1 MRKLVFFDTTLR
13 DGEQA
18 PGFSMKTDEKI
29 RLALQLEKLGVD
41 VIEAGFPISS
51 LGDFEAVQKVSEV
64 ITSSKVCGLCRA
76 AEKDIQTAW
85 DALKKAKN
93 PRIHTFLATSDIHLK
108 YKLQKTRE
116 QVLEMAVAAV
126 KFARNLCDDV
136 EFSAEDAI
144 RSDPEFLYQVAEAVI
159 KAGASTVNLPDTV
172 GYTTPEE
179 MYNFISGVM
188 NNVPNIDKAVVST
201 HNHNDLGLGVANAL
215 AAIRAG
221 ASQIECTINGIGER
235 AGNAALEEIVMAVNV
250 RKDLYNDVN
259 CTINTKELYRTS
271 RMLSNITGVEVQ
283 PNKAIVGKNAFAH
296 EAGIHQDGILKERTT
311 YEIMTAESVG
321 FPSNALVLGKHS
333 GRNAFTTRL
342 KELGYDLDAER
353 LEKAFNDFKDLADKK
368 KEIYDEDLEAII
380 LGKSIDSKVYYSL
393 EYVGFSS
400 GTSFVPT
407 VTMTLKNVDG
417 NILTD
422 AAIGDGPID
431 AAFKAIE
438 RICGIE
444 GRLKSYRINA
454 VTPGK
459 DAQGEVTIRAEF
471 NKSGFNVNGKGYST
485 DVLVASVEAYLD
497 AMNTYLAKN
506 ENMK

>member
-51 LGDFEAVQKVSEV
+51 PGDFEAVQKVSEV
-64 ITSSKVCGLCRA
+64 ITESAVCGLSRA
-76 AEKDIQTAW
+76 AEKDIQAAW
-85 DALKKAKN
+85 DALKKAKR
-93 PRIHTFLATSDIHLK
+93 PRIHTFLATSDIHMK
-108 YKLQKTRE
+108 YKLQKSRDE
-116 QVLEMAVAAV
+116 VVAMAVHAV
-126 KFARNLCDDV
+126 KFARNLCADV
-136 EFSAEDAI
+136 EFSAEDAT
-144 RSDPEFLYQVAEAVI
+144 RSDPEFLYRVVEAVI
-159 KAGASTVNLPDTV
+159 NAGASTVNLPDTV

-179 MYNFISGVM
+179 MYSFISGIV
-188 NNVPNIDKAVVST
+188 NNVPNIDKAILST

-221 ASQIECTINGIGER
+221 VNQIECTINGIGER

-250 RKDLYNDVN
+250 RKDLYADVD
-259 CTINTKELYRTS
+259 CTINTKELYRSS
-271 RMLSNITGVEVQ
+271 RMLTNITGVEVQ

-342 KELGYDLDAER
+342 KELGYEISDDQ
-353 LEKAFNDFKDLADKK
+353 LEKAFAEFKILADKK
-368 KEIYDEDLEAII
+368 KEIYDEDLEAIV
-380 LGKSIDSKVYYSL
+380 LGRTAEYKKYYEL

-400 GTSFVPT
+400 GTGCVPT
-407 VTMTLKNVDG
+407 VTMKLRKDDG
-417 NILTD
+417 FLLTD
-422 AAIGDGPID
+422 ASIGDGPVD
-431 AAFKAIE
+431 AAFKTIE

-444 GRLKSYRINA
+444 GKLKSYRINA

-459 DAQGEVTIRAEF
+459 DAQGEVTIMAEF
-471 NKSGFNVNGKGYST
+471 ENAGFNVSGKGYST
-485 DVLVASVEAYLD
+485 DVLIASVRAYLK
-497 AMNTYLAKN
+497 ALNTYLAKK
-506 ENMK
+506 EKLA